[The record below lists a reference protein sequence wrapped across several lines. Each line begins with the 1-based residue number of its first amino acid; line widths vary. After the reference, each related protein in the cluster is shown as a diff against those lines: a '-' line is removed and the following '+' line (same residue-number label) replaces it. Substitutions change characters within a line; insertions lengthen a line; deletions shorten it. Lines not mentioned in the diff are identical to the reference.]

1 MTYSAR
7 TTRHPYANGY
17 HNPYVLARALGGGG
31 GPPVFVPTARLW
43 DGNDRNRRSGSVP
56 TGVTNGRFGTFSM
69 WMNLPVTGGIRQDR
83 ILHYVDQIGGGAQ
96 GGLLRTAP
104 QTGGTAFIMNLFST
118 GGQTGLTMGHGGGMV
133 GGQWHHFLYSWENTF
148 PVDSAAHLT
157 VFFDG
162 VQSFDGVNGANLAQ
176 ANTDLDLAYASK
188 GNAWTQ
194 GSRSENFDGGG
205 SENFLNGCISNF
217 YFNIDERIDITV
229 QANREKFRSAL
240 GEPVFLG
247 ANGELPTGNQP
258 AFYAQNGELNPNQG
272 YAEDLPVITGAVQDC
287 ASVPP

>member
-7 TTRHPYANGY
+7 TRLHPYANGY
-17 HNPYVLARALGGGG
+17 LNPYNLPRPLGAGA
-31 GPPVFVPTARLW
+31 GPPVFVPSAREW
-43 DGNDRNRRSGSVP
+43 DGGTRNRRNGSVP
-56 TGVTNGRFGTFSM
+56 TGIANGRVGTFSM
-69 WMNLPVTGGIRQDR
+69 WMNLPVTGGIRQDM

-104 QTGGTAFIMNLFST
+104 QTGGTTFIMNLFST
-118 GGQTGLTMGHGGGMV
+118 GGQTGLTMGHAGGMV

-148 PVDSAAHLT
+148 PVDAPNHLT

-162 VQSFDGVNGANLAQ
+162 VQSFDGVGGANLAQ
-176 ANTDLDLAYASK
+176 ANVDLDLAYASK
-188 GNAWTQ
+188 GNSWTQ
-194 GSRSENFDGGG
+194 GSRSQNFDGGG
-205 SENFLNGCISNF
+205 NERFLNGCLSNF

-247 ANGELPTGNQP
+247 VDGSIPTGNQP
-258 AFYAQNGELNPNQG
+258 AWFSANGELNPNAG
-272 YAEDLPVITGAVQDC
+272 YAEDLPVITGAVTDC
-287 ASVPP
+287 ATAPP